1 MWNLLQA
8 DQTARLPMHVALKG
22 PNAGLVG
29 HKKRRPDNILA
40 SPAGRHDAGSAESSL
55 CELLVE
61 REGNHTTR
69 LGVCIKMM
77 HCIFVR

>member
-29 HKKRRPDNILA
+29 HKKRRPDTSWLPRPAAMTPAAPSHRSA
-40 SPAGRHDAGSAESSL
+40 SFLWNEK
-55 CELLVE
+55 E
-61 REGNHTTR
+61 TTR
-69 LGVCIKMM
+69 HGLEFI
-77 HCIFVR
+77 